1 MQCTETGSVQR
12 LGHLAVYRDW
22 ATWQCTET
30 GPPGSVQRL
39 GHLAV
44 YRDWATWQCTE
55 TGSVQ
60 RLGHLAVGRAGE
72 EEDVQESGVGE
83 ATQSTDAL
91 QRQLLQVSVHAH
103 VVSVQCRVPVY
114 GEEFHAAP
122 GIPLL
127 GGLPRKPVG
136 AQHQLRHLPEV
147 VHCTHGERGRQCCE

>member
-1 MQCTETGSVQR
+1 MQQR
-12 LGHLAVYRDW
+12 LGHLAVD
-22 ATWQCTET
+22 
-30 GPPGSVQRL
+30 
-39 GHLAV
+39 
-44 YRDWATWQCTE
+44 
-55 TGSVQ
+55 
-60 RLGHLAVGRAGE
+60 RAGE
-72 EEDVQESGVGE
+72 EEDVQESGIGE

-114 GEEFHAAP
+114 GEELHAAP

-136 AQHQLRHLPEV
+136 AQHQLRHLPKV